1 MKSQNYAVFL
11 SLVDIAK
18 FVFFFQK
25 TILERTLSHKW
36 RNAFNTLV
44 FITHVVPSSCLQ
56 YNNQCS
62 ATQCGSSAVTQFPQ
76 SMLLD
81 H

>member
-18 FVFFFQK
+18 WFLFQK
-25 TILERTLSHKW
+25 TILKRTLSRKW

-44 FITHVVPSSCLQ
+44 FITRVVLSSCLQ

-62 ATQCGSSAVTQFPQ
+62 ATQCGNLAVTQFPQ
-76 SMLLD
+76 SMLSD
-81 H
+81 D